1 MNVGCKSMRA
11 RSKTWSK
18 KLITKIYVIQLLACC
33 IYLGTYSNASASAC
47 PEESEVDLLLRAT
60 TIVDVRTGQ
69 LLPERDVVIDGGRIC
84 AISQSS
90 DAAVFTADQEIDGR
104 GRFLIPGLMEM
115 HGHVDTPEAM
125 TLYLANGVTTV
136 RNLWGEPWTLALRD
150 ELEKSQGDY
159 PRLLTAGPI
168 VDGSPP
174 INYPFVVVTD
184 AREADAEV
192 ARQAA
197 AGYDFV
203 KIYSNMSPNVFDAM
217 IAAGKKYNM
226 EISGHL
232 PHDVAFPHALNSGMR
247 TMEHFLEVA
256 DELLRYPPSVDLD
269 LYVVY
274 PETQRLL
281 EAVGRGEVSLDNIVD
296 RGRIAEVAAHAATS
310 DTWFDPTLMP
320 MRNFTSDWNQMNP
333 DWQRYLPPAIKAY
346 WEGAWAAREGW
357 TADAR
362 RGEDALYA
370 LRLELL
376 GEMHKAGAH
385 VLAGTD
391 APVPGMYH
399 GFSLVDEIQQ
409 LTRAGLS
416 NAAALRAATL
426 EGALYLKREGELGE
440 VVTGAEADLV
450 LLEAN
455 PLENLQNLRS
465 VVGVVRAGYWQDEAA
480 LSERL
485 ETIAAQYAAQEA
497 LFDGAPQF
505 APSRADTNEEL
516 VRTTAVKVAN
526 EPVDFLEGDG
536 ETAARLMVEE
546 TDAALD
552 ISFARRDEDGR
563 WGVTRVSMA
572 QESVAIVQADGTK
585 LTLAKAD
592 GVWELREGKAVRWRL
607 PSDGYVLPLT
617 GTPVDIAMFAQLV
630 RWSAMEATPL
640 HVWHCDLAASCD
652 GSPVAAYADVAGF
665 EKINAVF
672 SGADRIDVSARGLG
686 TTQIWVGAG
695 PFYGGQPI
703 RMQADTKR
711 GWERLR

>member
-1 MNVGCKSMRA
+1 MATDNEI
-11 RSKTWSK
+11 
-18 KLITKIYVIQLLACC
+18 LIGPGSTRRVSVKRMVTGC
-33 IYLGTYSNASASAC
+33 IYAAVSLAAGGSAC
-47 PEESEVDLLLRAT
+47 PDDGAVDLLLRST
-60 TIVDVRTGQ
+60 TIVDVRTGR
-69 LLPERDVVIDGGRIC
+69 LLPARDVAIDNGRIC

-90 DAAVFTADQEIDGR
+90 AEAVFSAGQEIDGH

-115 HGHVDTPEAM
+115 HAHVDTPEAM

-136 RNLWGEPWTLALRD
+136 RNLWGEHWTLALRD
-150 ELEKSQGDY
+150 QLEESRGHY

-232 PHDVAFPHALNSGMR
+232 PHDVAFPRALDSGMR

-281 EAVGRGEVSLDNIVD
+281 EAVGRGEVNLDDIID
-296 RGRIAEVAAHAATS
+296 RGRIAEVAAHAAKS

-376 GEMHKAGAH
+376 GAMHKAGAH

-391 APVPGMYH
+391 APVPGLYH

-409 LTRAGLS
+409 LTRAGLT
-416 NAAALRAATL
+416 NADALRAATL

-440 VVTGAEADLV
+440 VVAGAEADLV

-455 PLENLQNLRS
+455 PLVDLQNLRS
-465 VVGVVRAGYWQDEAA
+465 IVGVVRAGHWQDEPT
-480 LSERL
+480 LNERL
-485 ETIAAQYAAQEA
+485 DIIAAQYAAQEA

-505 APSRADTNEEL
+505 TPAQTDTDKDL

-526 EPVDFLEGDG
+526 EPVDFLGVGG
-536 ETAARLMVEE
+536 EAAARLMVEE
-546 TDAALD
+546 TDAALN
-552 ISFARRDEDGR
+552 ISLAVRDDGGR

-572 QESVAIVQADGTK
+572 PDAVVIEQADGTK
-585 LTLAKAD
+585 LKLAKAD
-592 GVWELREGKAVRWRL
+592 GVWELREGKNVRWRL

-617 GTPVDIAMFAQLV
+617 GTPVDIALFAQLGK
-630 RWSAMEATPL
+630 WSAMKATPL

-652 GSPVAAYADVAGF
+652 GLPVAAYADVAGF

-686 TTQIWVGAG
+686 KTQIWVGAG

-703 RMQADTKR
+703 RMQAGTKSV
-711 GWERLR
+711 WERLR